1 MGNDRWRTFRS
12 LYRETDLWVAVCKED
27 FNKDI
32 EAFTSER
39 IRYYR
44 NVLEDHIL
52 KQPRFKNSLVP
63 VPVLAGADPIVNE
76 MYRASEAA
84 SIGPMASVAG
94 AVAEFI
100 CNDLIKKF
108 PIREIVIENGG
119 DIFFK
124 LTSEAI
130 ISVYAGESPLSEK
143 VSLML
148 KPHDTPVSV
157 CTSSATV
164 GHSLSFGKADAC
176 MIACHSAALAD
187 AYATAFCNQVKNKE
201 MVLEI
206 TENALKKS
214 EILSVVIIMNDRVG
228 LGGKLAFNLLK

>member
-1 MGNDRWRTFRS
+1 
-12 LYRETDLWVAVCKED
+12 
-27 FNKDI
+27 
-32 EAFTSER
+32 
-39 IRYYR
+39 
-44 NVLEDHIL
+44 
-52 KQPRFKNSLVP
+52 
-63 VPVLAGADPIVNE
+63 VLAGADPIVNE

-206 TENALKKS
+206 TDNSLKKS